1 MGITPAPGED
11 SLAIPSKIT
20 YLFPFTG
27 NNVKDT
33 GQKYKVSHGQGY
45 DYIIIYDNL
54 RSGNN
59 LTIYQLG
66 NELNNKYV
74 VALKRN
80 ENNLSTLLRN
90 SLQD

>member
-20 YLFPFTG
+20 YLFPFSG

-33 GQKYKVSHGQGY
+33 GRKYKVSHGQGY
-45 DYIIIYDNL
+45 DYVIIYDNL

-90 SLQD
+90 ALQD

>member
-1 MGITPAPGED
+1 M
-11 SLAIPSKIT
+11 
-20 YLFPFTG
+20 
-27 NNVKDT
+27 
-33 GQKYKVSHGQGY
+33 SHGQGY
-45 DYIIIYDNL
+45 DYVIIYDNL

-80 ENNLSTLLRN
+80 ENDLSTLLWN
-90 SLQD
+90 DLQD